1 MEWVYGWILKHITS
15 QFILRLWMAAR
26 KRHAET
32 RAQGSLSRR
41 GTPAALPPLP
51 TAPPA
56 QRPSVSSTN
65 LAPDCQTRGYRFLS
79 APIISH
85 CNILQ
90 LLNFFGLFWLL
101 FFIEAMEEMV
111 MAGAFSGWY
120 WTRDKTGEIP
130 NGGLMA
136 SLHRTCRFHLG
147 TLAFGSLVLSI
158 VRMIRV
164 LLEYVEEKL
173 KQYELEDNYAVK
185 CVMCCCKCCMWCL
198 EKFIRYMN
206 RNAYIMTAVYGYNFC
221 KSGSKSFMLL
231 TKNFV
236 RAGTL
241 DKVTDFI
248 LFIGKVIVVSIVAL
262 VTFSA
267 FSNSETSPL
276 EMELN
281 YRFVPMLVIILA
293 TYAIASSFF
302 SVYSMAVDTIFLCF
316 LEDLDKHPGGPY
328 YMSEDLKQILEL
340 EEPEQKEPSTL
351 EPL

>member
-1 MEWVYGWILKHITS
+1 MDGCKEETFRNPSTDRPFETGDTCDMAIFANNTKCPEAQCLFYKYGPRLSDSWLQVPAKFHPPIFQHSLLNPF
-15 QFILRLWMAAR
+15 QF
-26 KRHAET
+26 
-32 RAQGSLSRR
+32 
-41 GTPAALPPLP
+41 
-51 TAPPA
+51 
-56 QRPSVSSTN
+56 
-65 LAPDCQTRGYRFLS
+65 
-79 APIISH
+79 
-85 CNILQ
+85 
-90 LLNFFGLFWLL
+90 LNFFGLFWLL

-120 WTRDKTGEIP
+120 WTRDKTGDIP

-136 SLHRTCRFHLG
+136 SLSRTCRFHLG

-221 KSGSKSFMLL
+221 KAGSKSFMLL

-248 LFIGKVIVVSIVAL
+248 LFIGKLIVVSIVAL

-267 FSNSETSPL
+267 FSNSDTNPL

-281 YRFVPMLVIILA
+281 YRFVPMVVIILA

-328 YMSEDLKQILEL
+328 FMSEDLKQILEL

>member
-1 MEWVYGWILKHITS
+1 MF
-15 QFILRLWMAAR
+15 QF
-26 KRHAET
+26 
-32 RAQGSLSRR
+32 
-41 GTPAALPPLP
+41 
-51 TAPPA
+51 
-56 QRPSVSSTN
+56 
-65 LAPDCQTRGYRFLS
+65 
-79 APIISH
+79 
-85 CNILQ
+85 
-90 LLNFFGLFWLL
+90 LNFFGLFWLL

-130 NGGLMA
+130 NGGLLA

-221 KSGSKSFMLL
+221 KAGSKSFMLL

-248 LFIGKVIVVSIVAL
+248 LFIGKLIVVSIVAL

-267 FSNSETSPL
+267 FSNSDTNPL

-281 YRFVPMLVIILA
+281 YRFVPMVVIILA

-328 YMSEDLKQILEL
+328 FMSEDLKQILEL

>member
-1 MEWVYGWILKHITS
+1 
-15 QFILRLWMAAR
+15 
-26 KRHAET
+26 
-32 RAQGSLSRR
+32 
-41 GTPAALPPLP
+41 
-51 TAPPA
+51 
-56 QRPSVSSTN
+56 
-65 LAPDCQTRGYRFLS
+65 
-79 APIISH
+79 
-85 CNILQ
+85 
-90 LLNFFGLFWLL
+90 
-101 FFIEAMEEMV
+101 MEEMV

-120 WTRDKTGEIP
+120 WTKDKTGEIP

-221 KSGSKSFMLL
+221 KAGSKSFVLL

-241 DKVTDFI
+241 DQVTDFI
-248 LFIGKVIVVSIVAL
+248 LFIGKVIVVSIVGL

-267 FSNSETSPL
+267 FSNSDTSPL

-281 YRFVPMLVIILA
+281 YRFVPMVVIILA

>member
-1 MEWVYGWILKHITS
+1 M
-15 QFILRLWMAAR
+15 
-26 KRHAET
+26 
-32 RAQGSLSRR
+32 SR
-41 GTPAALPPLP
+41 G
-51 TAPPA
+51 
-56 QRPSVSSTN
+56 SVSLLQIWTSPIRLLASGCRTIPFTN
-65 LAPDCQTRGYRFLS
+65 LSPFLLN
-79 APIISH
+79 PF
-85 CNILQ
+85 Q
-90 LLNFFGLFWLL
+90 FLNFFGLFWLL

-120 WTRDKTGEIP
+120 WTRDKTGDIP

-136 SLHRTCRFHLG
+136 SLSRTCRFHLG

-221 KSGSKSFMLL
+221 KAGSKSFMLL

-248 LFIGKVIVVSIVAL
+248 LFIGKLIVVSIVAL

-267 FSNSETSPL
+267 FSNSDTNPL

-281 YRFVPMLVIILA
+281 YRFVPMVVIILA

-316 LEDLDKHPGGPY
+316 LQELDKHDGSDDRPQF
-328 YMSEDLKQILEL
+328 MSKDLKRILEI
-340 EEPEQKEPSTL
+340 KEDKI
-351 EPL
+351 E